1 MFKRLLLS
9 CALFAFCSVS
19 SAQEAEADWIE
30 YDLSTKNTIGLNAKV
45 MYPSDFEP
53 RASSNDESLSVD
65 FLKYFD
71 NKDAVYLGVI
81 STKAEIGDEIDNVR
95 EEDMRIVADRFVKSG
110 GFKISGLKFYKYKGL
125 PAIIFDAELSNKV
138 SGDKRYSKDTRVIV
152 LTKEH
157 AVNLYCGVSGLAKSK
172 KTTVD
177 THNVLKNSFCTQY
190 FDTLEID

>member
-1 MFKRLLLS
+1 
-9 CALFAFCSVS
+9 
-19 SAQEAEADWIE
+19 
-30 YDLSTKNTIGLNAKV
+30 

-53 RASSNDESLSVD
+53 SASSNDESLSVD
-65 FLKYFD
+65 FIKYFD

-157 AVNLYCGVSGLAKSK
+157 AVNLSCGITGLEKAKK
-172 KTTVD
+172 VTVD
-177 THNVLKNSFCTQY
+177 THKRLKDTFCTQY
-190 FDTLEID
+190 FNSLELN